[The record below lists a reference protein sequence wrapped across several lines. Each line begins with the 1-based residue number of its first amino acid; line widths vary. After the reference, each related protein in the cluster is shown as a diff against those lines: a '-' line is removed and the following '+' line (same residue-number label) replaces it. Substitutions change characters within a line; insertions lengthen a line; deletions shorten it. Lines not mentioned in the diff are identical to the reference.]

1 MPRDLQMTTVQAGA
15 TSAQTGLQ
23 ILRIEAR
30 RLLDVATQ
38 TADQSHRRAILRSV
52 YSLVQSVVQL
62 EVTFPAPEWKHPI
75 SQEREPLQELG
86 SGPPAEKSTL
96 RTREPRDA
104 GGPGAARCRSLC
116 TT

>member
-15 TSAQTGLQ
+15 TSAQTGLK

-62 EVTFPAPEWKHPI
+62 EATFPAPEGAHPI
-75 SQEREPLQELG
+75 PQERKALQVLKP
-86 SGPPAEKSTL
+86 GPPAEKSTP
-96 RTREPRDA
+96 RTREPR
-104 GGPGAARCRSLC
+104 
-116 TT
+116 